1 MYWNGAGLIG
11 GLGLVPGGNIEDEIA
26 IFEVVH
32 GSAPD
37 IASKNLANPTA
48 LFQVAIWMLRYL
60 DLDDKATLIIKA
72 LYRVFEKETHLTH
85 DLNGDATPSGFFKR
99 YHRRN
104 LNEHMTF
111 FSHACPFCVLVGG

>member
-1 MYWNGAGLIG
+1 MVLVLEWGRTYCG

-85 DLNGDATPSGFFKR
+85 DLNGDATPSGF
-99 YHRRN
+99 
-104 LNEHMTF
+104 LNAIIEEILTNI
-111 FSHACPFCVLVGG
+111 